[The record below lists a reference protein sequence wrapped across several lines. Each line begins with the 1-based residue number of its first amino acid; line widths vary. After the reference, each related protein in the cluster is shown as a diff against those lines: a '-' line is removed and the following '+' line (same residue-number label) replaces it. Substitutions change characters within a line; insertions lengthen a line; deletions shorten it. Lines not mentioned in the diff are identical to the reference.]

1 MRHLVHRLVIFCLAL
16 GICAAQGPKIFIVT
30 DMEGVGGVNNA
41 DEQLLPGQR
50 RYEESRRLLTGEVNA
65 AVVGALEAGA
75 SQVVIWDGHDA
86 SRSLSIDEIHP
97 RAQLIQGRDTPAG
110 YFDIPVI
117 MLSGD
122 QAACEEML
130 GLQPKAETVAVKRLV
145 GTSSTLRLSHAEA
158 KAQIQTAARRAVTR
172 VKEFAPWKISGPV
185 EMKIESFPG
194 KPGISTTALSRAEEK
209 QFLPRTVVY
218 RGRNVLEVYQRW
230 LGE

>member
-1 MRHLVHRLVIFCLAL
+1 
-16 GICAAQGPKIFIVT
+16 
-30 DMEGVGGVNNA
+30 
-41 DEQLLPGQR
+41 
-50 RYEESRRLLTGEVNA
+50 
-65 AVVGALEAGA
+65 
-75 SQVVIWDGHDA
+75 
-86 SRSLSIDEIHP
+86 
-97 RAQLIQGRDTPAG
+97 
-110 YFDIPVI
+110 

-130 GLQPKAETVAVKRLV
+130 GLQPKAEIVAVKRLV
-145 GTSSTLRLSHAEA
+145 GTSSTLSLSHAEA

-194 KPGISTTALSRAEEK
+194 KPGVSTTALSRAEEK
-209 QFLPRTVVY
+209 QFSPRTVVY